1 MILISSGSKIESS
14 KQGERRP
21 GERLS
26 ECKRVFGV
34 LELRLFVVVAAVAAE
49 HLPPT
54 PASRQSVLS
63 RRALQFFS
71 PRDRFQ
77 IMRLTVEACEKT
89 V

>member
-14 KQGERRP
+14 KQGEMRP

-54 PASRQSVLS
+54 PASRQCSPAS
-63 RRALQFFS
+63 ALQFFATRPFS
-71 PRDRFQ
+71 NYEINRRG
-77 IMRLTVEACEKT
+77 V
-89 V
+89 